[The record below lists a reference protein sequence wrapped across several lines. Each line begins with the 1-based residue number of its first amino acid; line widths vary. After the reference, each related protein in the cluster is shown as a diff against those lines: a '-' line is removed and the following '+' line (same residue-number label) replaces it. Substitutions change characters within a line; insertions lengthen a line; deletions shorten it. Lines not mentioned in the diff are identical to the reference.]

1 MKESSTAIREKGR
14 IMQFSFQK
22 SAWDES
28 ALTHAYT
35 HRFPYTNRFIQLP
48 DCIENPENPAMPDGY
63 DYLSLMTRHPFPLG
77 TTVTTRCSFSG
88 MAAPLL
94 IFSED
99 LELCEDG
106 CYRYGN
112 YFEVVLYKNGINVW
126 RLWRQE
132 DGSVTW
138 HRRLGA
144 EFPITEGEI
153 HTLSVTLSQEYM
165 DIDMDGVKLSLRVE
179 DLFPSFYLGITGCE
193 GPCLFY
199 GMSIE

>member
-1 MKESSTAIREKGR
+1 MLFR
-14 IMQFSFQK
+14 FQK
-22 SAWDES
+22 DAWDES

-35 HRFPYTNRFIQLP
+35 HRFPYTNRFTQLP

-63 DYLSLMTRHPFPLG
+63 DYLSLMTRQSFPLG

-112 YFEVVLYKNGINVW
+112 YFEVVLYKHGINVW
-126 RLWRQE
+126 RLWRLE

-138 HRRLGA
+138 HKRLGV
-144 EFPITEGEI
+144 EFPVTEGEI
-153 HTLSVTLSQEYM
+153 HTLSVTPSKEYI
-165 DIDMDGVKLSLRVE
+165 DIDLDGMKLSLRTE

-193 GPCLFY
+193 GPCRFFD
-199 GMSIE
+199 MKVE